1 MRSVMLFVEVES
13 LFRKYTDESDTTF
26 LTDEDVALY
35 LYLGYSDF
43 RQFVENI
50 DYYAYKKTAS
60 YTGVSTQE
68 LDLANA
74 GILGPNIMGS
84 TPTLPDNKVKT
95 ILRIYAPNPPG
106 ADILFFFTPVQNRE
120 ALYSIPNDYLTKYC
134 LEDTT
139 LFFSTEPTNSSINID
154 YQPITPTTM
163 FTTANIQ
170 PGANIY
176 IDEFEAFHDL
186 IALMAYE
193 HYAIRDVAENPMVTR
208 RMVMRKQQLNDYITR
223 GRNERANRFVISDD
237 AYFVT

>member
-1 MRSVMLFVEVES
+1 MLVEEVAS

-43 RQFVENI
+43 RQFIENI
-50 DYYAYKKTAS
+50 DYYAYKQSAT
-60 YTGVSTQE
+60 YTNVTTQQ

-74 GILGPNIMGS
+74 GALGPNIMGAS
-84 TPTLPDNKVKT
+84 PTVPSEKVKT
-95 ILRIYAPNPPG
+95 ILRVFAPNDPNT
-106 ADILFFFTPVQNRE
+106 DILFFFTPVQNRE
-120 ALYSIPNDYLTKYC
+120 ALYSIPNEYLTKFC

-139 LFFSTEPTNSSINID
+139 LFFSTEPSNSTFTVD
-154 YQPITPTTM
+154 YQPITPVDL
-163 FTTANIQ
+163 FTTVNIQ
-170 PGANIY
+170 PGAGAY

-208 RMVMRKQQLNDYITR
+208 RMVLRKQQLVDFITR
-223 GRNERANRFVISDD
+223 GRLERANRFVISDD
-237 AYFVT
+237 AYYVT

>member
-1 MRSVMLFVEVES
+1 MLVEEVAS
-13 LFRKYTDESDTTF
+13 LFRKYTDETDTTF

-50 DYYAYKKTAS
+50 DYYAYKKTAT
-60 YTGVSTQE
+60 YTSVSTQE
-68 LDLANA
+68 LDLSNVVPPAV
-74 GILGPNIMGS
+74 GPNIMGA
-84 TPTLPDNKVKT
+84 TPTVADDKVKT
-95 ILRIYAPNPPG
+95 ILRVYAPSGG

-120 ALYSIPNDYLTKYC
+120 ALYSIPNDYLTKFC

-139 LFFSTEPTNSSINID
+139 LFFSTVPANSSINID

-170 PGANIY
+170 PGANVY

-208 RMVMRKQQLNDYITR
+208 RMVLRKQQLNDFITR
-223 GRNERANRFVISDD
+223 GRLERANRFVISDD